1 MSAAAL
7 ARVYRCIRGLVR
19 LTFGMLG
26 MICRAAVADAA
37 AVPGEAAAGE
47 VEVPQP
53 AGQEQPVGDAA
64 AAGAVDA
71 AAGQP
76 VEGQEVKQEGEARGG
91 RSNAPAQGV
100 ELGSFKLPADAILKQ
115 EIPLPRRMASC
126 VIGIKGQSV
135 SKLRRESGAKIHVRP
150 AAGREEMDQ
159 VVEVE
164 GSIEAVSLIACL
176 PQMQASCWDCS
187 SLFTAAQQPVGACAR
202 TVSPWCVLQQAATA
216 PWQRSLQHLC

>member
-1 MSAAAL
+1 
-7 ARVYRCIRGLVR
+7 
-19 LTFGMLG
+19 MLG
-26 MICRAAVADAA
+26 MICRAAMADAA
-37 AVPGEAAAGE
+37 AIPSAAGGLE
-47 VEVPQP
+47 VKAEAQP
-53 AGQEQPVGDAA
+53 AAQEQPVGDAA

-76 VEGQEVKQEGEARGG
+76 AEGQEVKQEGEGRGG

-164 GSIEAVSLIACL
+164 GSIEAVSAGICLRAGWQQLI
-176 PQMQASCWDCS
+176 CS
-187 SLFTAAQQPVGACAR
+187 SMAAGLIVWCCGGLEPQLNIITAH
-202 TVSPWCVLQQAATA
+202 QAAHHSRLPLHSA
-216 PWQRSLQHLC
+216 PVLTRGMLCSL